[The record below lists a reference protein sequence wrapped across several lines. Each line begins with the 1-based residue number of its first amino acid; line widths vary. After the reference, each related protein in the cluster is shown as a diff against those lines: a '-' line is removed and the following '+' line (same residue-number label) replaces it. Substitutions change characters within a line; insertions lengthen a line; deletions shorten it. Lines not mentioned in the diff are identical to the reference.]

1 MRKYL
6 TFGAFL
12 LALSCLFS
20 SCTKDDLTESL
31 LAGTW
36 QATYSSIDYGSEVKD
51 RSDWV
56 KDALI
61 HFDLDGS
68 GWSQDFLNYDVH
80 LCTDDDASFFQH
92 VEDKFHWS
100 IQDGK
105 LLITSSNKLVKTVT
119 LDLLGSSK
127 LNISYLLSDQY
138 KVVVKG
144 ERTSDR

>member
-1 MRKYL
+1 
-6 TFGAFL
+6 
-12 LALSCLFS
+12 
-20 SCTKDDLTESL
+20 
-31 LAGTW
+31 
-36 QATYSSIDYGSEVKD
+36 
-51 RSDWV
+51 
-56 KDALI
+56 
-61 HFDLDGS
+61 
-68 GWSQDFLNYDVH
+68 
-80 LCTDDDASFFQH
+80 